1 MPMKR
6 KQCTL
11 NGQTLRSL
19 ASFYDELSR
28 KLSLP
33 EHFGRNLDAL
43 WDVLSTDV
51 EGPFEIIWHHADA
64 SKKAMGKDF
73 DVVLKLLQKLK
84 KERKDFKLVVEP

>member
-1 MPMKR
+1 MPLKK

-11 NGQTLRSL
+11 NGQALRSL
-19 ASFYDELSR
+19 DSFYDELSR
-28 KLSLP
+28 QLSLP

-51 EGPFEIIWHHADA
+51 EGPFEIIWQHADA
-64 SKKAMGKDF
+64 SRRAMGKDF
-73 DVVLKLLQKLK
+73 ESIVTLLHELK